1 MRHTISNPTSRRPAT
16 EARAARR
23 AGRTGSLGRGSAGA
37 LHGVALLLALTLGS
51 GCYARTQ
58 RFPGVLEPTVDP
70 LPPGTLDLYE
80 AGPEEALVLR
90 HADTVFIR
98 APGSSAPRSLQ
109 FHDKRERVNAGTW
122 VQTGSNGKV
131 EVLLAGGA
139 RVELSG
145 VGSGSIGSESRRE
158 PLFRLRAVTLATLS
172 ANEAG
177 QLAQFE
183 LPGGARLATESG
195 PFLLERRGEHI
206 LRLRNR
212 SLGMGRVAYRDVL
225 LDLAPGEVVDLAL
238 PPSGTAPFQRDP
250 GFRTLATDDRSPLE
264 LRGEVEVLEAEKGA
278 RLRALGPHE
287 IMAHG
292 LVLRLDAGDEVL
304 LQGLGG
310 APEPS
315 AQPPTG
321 QVN

>member
-1 MRHTISNPTSRRPAT
+1 MLDTNPNPTSRGAFY
-16 EARAARR
+16 
-23 AGRTGSLGRGSAGA
+23 RG
-37 LHGVALLLALTLGS
+37 ALLLALTLGP
-51 GCYARTQ
+51 GCYAKTQ

-80 AGPEEALVLR
+80 PGPEEALVVR
-90 HADTVFIR
+90 HADSVFVR
-98 APGSSAPRSLQ
+98 PAGSTAPRSLQ
-109 FHDKRERVNAGTW
+109 FHDKRERVTAGTW

-158 PLFRLRAVTLATLS
+158 PLFRIRDVTLATLS

-183 LPGGARLATESG
+183 LPGGARLATEAG
-195 PFLLERRGEHI
+195 PFVLERRGEHVV
-206 LRLRNR
+206 RLRNR
-212 SLGMGRVAYRDVL
+212 SLGVGRVAYRDVL
-225 LDLAPGEVVDLAL
+225 FDLAPGEVVDLAL

-250 GFRTLATDDRSPLE
+250 GFRTLATDDRTPLE
-264 LRGEVEVLEAEKGA
+264 LRGEVEVLAAETGA
-278 RLRALGPHE
+278 RLRAIGPHE

-292 LVLRLDAGDEVL
+292 LVLRLDEGDEVL
-304 LQGLGG
+304 FEGLGG
-310 APEPS
+310 MPEPS
-315 AQPPTG
+315 AEPPPG